1 MAAALHASSR
11 IASSQLDQVA
21 EFTPTFGQGSTC
33 VGTCLS
39 EERPDPE
46 VEPEWLEGT
55 SIGRLVWP
63 TR

>member
-1 MAAALHASSR
+1 MAAALRASDR

-21 EFTPTFGQGSTC
+21 EFTPTFGQGPTC
-33 VGTCLS
+33 ADTCLS

-55 SIGRLVWP
+55 SIGRL
-63 TR
+63 